1 MKLIPYRHE
10 PIFADC
16 TFSDRFVNDLFTW
29 AEISRQQ
36 IHDIYNE
43 EKENCRHEQ

>member
-1 MKLIPYRHE
+1 MNLIPYRHE

-16 TFSDRFVNDLFTW
+16 TFFDRFVNDLFIW

-36 IHDIYNE
+36 IRDFYNE
-43 EKENCRHEQ
+43 EKENCRNEQ